1 MRHCRAPGVQH
12 RGDADAGAEMLG
24 VGSDCH
30 HRLGRR
36 LEHDVVDRCLVL
48 IGEVGDWPRQRE
60 HDVEV
65 GNRQQLGLAFGH
77 PLLCRRALALGAVPV
92 ATGIVGDDGI
102 GAVLAARDVPAQ
114 HRRAA
119 ALDRC
124 HDLELPKTH
133 VAGIGLP
140 PCRPVVAEDIRDLQR
155 RPQHARR
162 MSTRCLNLLE
172 LDRDVLQRAHDCI
185 NGLGG
190 HPRVE
195 RGILKL
201 GMAEQYLNHPNVG
214 VLFQ

>member
-1 MRHCRAPGVQH
+1 MDVRVMRHCRAPGVQH

-124 HDLELPKTH
+124 HDLELPKTSRGRH
-133 VAGIGLP
+133 WLAAMP
-140 PCRPVVAEDIRDLQR
+140 PRGRGRYPRPPA
-155 RPQHARR
+155 PAA
-162 MSTRCLNLLE
+162 TCAP
-172 LDRDVLQRAHDCI
+172 DV
-185 NGLGG
+185 NEVFEF
-190 HPRVE
+190 P
-195 RGILKL
+195 
-201 GMAEQYLNHPNVG
+201 
-214 VLFQ
+214 

>member
-124 HDLELPKTH
+124 HDLELPKLTWPALACRH
-133 VAGIGLP
+133 AAPWSRKISATSSAGRNMRAG
-140 PCRPVVAEDIRDLQR
+140 CQR
-155 RPQHARR
+155 
-162 MSTRCLNLLE
+162 
-172 LDRDVLQRAHDCI
+172 
-185 NGLGG
+185 
-190 HPRVE
+190 
-195 RGILKL
+195 
-201 GMAEQYLNHPNVG
+201 G
-214 VLFQ
+214 V